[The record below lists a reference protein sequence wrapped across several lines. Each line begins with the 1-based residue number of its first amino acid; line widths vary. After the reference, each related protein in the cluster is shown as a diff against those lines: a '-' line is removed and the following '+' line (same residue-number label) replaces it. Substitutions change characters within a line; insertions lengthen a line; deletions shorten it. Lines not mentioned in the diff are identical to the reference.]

1 MISIIDCPPFH
12 PDFSESKYLN
22 VKPEQFKTP
31 ILFIIFNRPWTAQK
45 VFDQIRKLRPEKL
58 YVGADGPRPNRPD
71 DLEKCAETRKIIEQ
85 IDWPCE
91 LKTRFLDHNLGCGE
105 GPSTAI
111 SWFFENEPE
120 GIIVEDDC
128 LPSLTFFN
136 YAEELLGR
144 YRNDTR
150 VMMIAANNIEN
161 PEDRETDYSYTFS
174 NITYCWGWASWAR
187 AWKLFDYKMGHY
199 KEVHAK
205 GYLLSSYRTVYEKTA
220 WEYIFSRMYEGDDR
234 TSRKTIWDYQWQFAC
249 MVHSGLIIVPNTNLV
264 ENLGFG
270 EGASN
275 TIDPEAFTHVL
286 SSGEMQFP
294 LRHPDFMMV
303 HRERDLRTF
312 KIMHTS
318 ATSRWKAILKSLIP
332 TAFVEKVINPF
343 RSKKIFMPRQWGKAF
358 G

>member
-1 MISIIDCPPFH
+1 
-12 PDFSESKYLN
+12 
-22 VKPEQFKTP
+22 
-31 ILFIIFNRPWTAQK
+31 

-58 YVGADGPRPNRPD
+58 YVGADGPRANRPD
-71 DLEKCAETRKIIEQ
+71 DIQKCAETRRIIEQ
-85 IDWPCE
+85 VDWQCE
-91 LKTRFLDHNLGCGE
+91 VHTLFQEKNLGCGE
-105 GPSTAI
+105 GPSRAI
-111 SWFFENEPE
+111 SWFFEQEPE

-128 LPSLTFFN
+128 LPSLSFFQ
-136 YAEELLGR
+136 YAEELLEK
-144 YRNDTR
+144 YRDDKR
-150 VMMIAANNIEN
+150 VMMIAANNIEQ
-161 PEDRETDYSYTFS
+161 PGDREKEFSYTFS
-174 NITYCWGWASWAR
+174 NITYCWGWATWAR

-199 KEVHAK
+199 REVARK

-249 MVHSGLIIVPNTNLV
+249 MINSGLIIVPNKNLV

-275 TIDPEAFTHVL
+275 TIDPNAFSHVL
-286 SSGEMQFP
+286 SCEDMEFP
-294 LRHPDFMMV
+294 LRHPQFMMV

-318 ATSRWKAILKSLIP
+318 WKSRWTAIIKSLIP
-332 TAFVEKVINPF
+332 TALVEKVINPF
-343 RSKKIFMPRQWGKAF
+343 MGKKIFMPRQWKKAF